1 MLPTEGEIQARVN
14 ALRDDGLDFL
24 RGAADSSYHRSMPG
38 IGMPE
43 VPTVSI
49 AQSDQAKAASD
60 EALFGAISANA
71 GPFRDRYK
79 MYPGNDLT
87 PKSVGGILRQ
97 ADTGIIY
104 RWQELVL
111 QILKRDAR
119 VASVHRGRRIS
130 VGGRHFRVRPH
141 QMRDPRDQPIAQAMA
156 HFVSECMDGLSGWKR
171 SVAYLLLAP
180 CAGLAAVEP
189 IYRYRHVTFPFEG
202 RNIAFDA
209 IAGEDMR
216 RVYGRHFALN
226 NDNSSDEPDSIEHA
240 AGQIPYKVVQIDGQ
254 TPLLNVGRGHI
265 FLPRHKFIFHT
276 AYDEGLIQERGW
288 MRTAVWLS
296 SLKQRVISL
305 WVEFLNRFG
314 VPNVR
319 GQVPYNL
326 WSDKRRAA
334 MYQRFLQIFG
344 DGLATLLPDDLKVT
358 VDAYQAGGTSRDAFA
373 SFIGWV
379 DTQLAILGQG
389 EHLTIEIAGT
399 GSYNAASEQANEK
412 KAIIEDDDQAL
423 CETIRD
429 QWFWSLVDLNKDDL
443 SAVMSVHPQKL
454 LAARPDAVFRLETRT
469 SRKERLEEFKIAK
482 NELGMDITERQV
494 QDECLFDIPS
504 AGDRLIQGAKIQV
517 SPGSAI
523 VPVGGPPVRNPGDAE
538 AQQSDAAVKAATEP

>member
-1 MLPTEGEIQARVN
+1 MLPSEAEIYARVGE
-14 ALRDDGLDFL
+14 LRDHGLDFL
-24 RGAADSSYHRSMPG
+24 RGATDPGFHRSIPG

-43 VPTVSI
+43 VPTISI
-49 AQSDQAKAASD
+49 AQSDQAKAASA

-71 GPFRDRYK
+71 GPFRDRFK
-79 MYPGNDLT
+79 LYPGNDLT

-104 RWQELVL
+104 RWQDLVL
-111 QILKRDAR
+111 QLLKRDAR
-119 VASVHRGRRIS
+119 IASVHRGRRIA

-141 QMRDPRDQPIAQAMA
+141 QMRSQADQPIAQAMA

-171 SVAYLLLAP
+171 SIAYLLLAP
-180 CAGLAAVEP
+180 CAGLSGVEP
-189 IYRYRHVTFPFEG
+189 IYRYRRVSFPYDG
-202 RNIAFDA
+202 RSISFDA

-226 NDNSSDEPDSIEHA
+226 NDNTDDEPEGIELRPE
-240 AGQIPYKVVQIDGQ
+240 QLPYKVVQIDGQ
-254 TPLLNVGRGHI
+254 TPMLNVGRGHI
-265 FLPRHKFIFHT
+265 YLPRHKFIIHT

-314 VPNVR
+314 IPNVR
-319 GQVPYNL
+319 GQVPVNL

-344 DGLATLLPDDLKVT
+344 EGIATLLPDDLKVT
-358 VDAYQAGGTSRDAFA
+358 VDPYQQGGTSRDAFA
-373 SFIGWV
+373 SFIGWI
-379 DTQLAILGQG
+379 DTQLAILVQG

-412 KAIIEDDDQAL
+412 KAVIEDDDQAL

-429 QWFWSLVDLNKDDL
+429 QWFWSLIDLNKDDL
-443 SAVMSVHPQKL
+443 AAVLGVPPHKL
-454 LAARPDAVFRLETRT
+454 LAARPDAVFRLDTRT
-469 SRKERLEEFKIAK
+469 SRKERLEEADIAK
-482 NELGMDITERQV
+482 NTLGMDISERQL
-494 QDECLFDIPS
+494 QDECGWDIP
-504 AGDRLIQGAKIQV
+504 GPEDRVIRGTNAQVAPGA
-517 SPGSAI
+517 ALL
-523 VPVGGPPVRNPGDAE
+523 PVGGPPVRNPDSGASE
-538 AQQSDAAVKAATEP
+538 DAAEDSSTQP